1 MTTARLLHA
10 KKPLYVAIVS
20 IARTYEEYMPEDNTF
35 WREGEPLYTI
45 TDAQLRNIAREIAGD
60 DRKLY
65 AKIYTTMHEELRA

>member
-10 KKPLYVAIVS
+10 KKPLYVAVET

-60 DRKLY
+60 DRKMY